1 MIMTSVL
8 NKAGRFAVD
17 LLYPPRCAV
26 CGSHG
31 TFLCRR
37 CAESLAGTKPPR
49 CSVCWEPCHA
59 SDLCD
64 KCRTDTPAF
73 AGLRSAYLF
82 RDGVRELV
90 HRLKYQHQASLVSPM
105 SSLLYEYVAD
115 NPLPADVLVPVPL
128 FPRRR
133 RIRGYNQSALLAQGL
148 ARRLGLPVDDRTL
161 VRARNTASQA
171 ETANAEARKLNVSG
185 AFQCKGG
192 ALRSKRV
199 LLIDDVAT
207 TGATLNACAKALREA
222 GAASVWAL
230 TFARED

>member
-1 MIMTSVL
+1 MTMPSVL

-31 TFLCRR
+31 SFLCRD
-37 CAESLAGTKPPR
+37 CADGLAATKPPR
-49 CSVCWEPCHA
+49 CPVCWQPRHT
-59 SDLCD
+59 SDLCE
-64 KCRTDTPAF
+64 KCRTDPPAF
-73 AGLRSAYLF
+73 VGLRSAYLF

-90 HRLKYQHQASLVSPM
+90 HRLKYQHQTSLASPLA
-105 SSLLYEYVAD
+105 SLLYEYVGN
-115 NPLPADVLVPVPL
+115 NPLPAAVLVPVPL

-133 RIRGYNQSALLAQGL
+133 RIRGYNQSALLSHGL
-148 ARRLGLPVDDRTL
+148 ARRLGLPVDDSTL

-171 ETANAEARKLNVSG
+171 ETANAEARKANMSG
-185 AFQCKGG
+185 AFRCKGS
-192 ALRSKRV
+192 ALQGKTV

-207 TGATLNACAKALREA
+207 TGATLNACAIALCEA